1 MSLHTEIKFEDEV
14 CDALAAAGWL
24 YDPSDAEDYD
34 RKLALFPADVVA
46 WVQEADPGAWEAL
59 EKNHGSAATST
70 LCGRLRDSLDQLGT
84 LDVIRGGIDVLGLRS
99 KIKMA
104 QFKPAMAMNPDIIK
118 RYDANRLRV
127 VRQVHYS
134 TYNENSIDLVL
145 FLNGIP
151 VATVELKTDNTQSID
166 DAVIQ

>member
-34 RKLALFPADVVA
+34 RKRALFTADVVA
-46 WVQEADPGAWEAL
+46 WVQEADPDGWKAL

-84 LDVIRGGIDVLGLRS
+84 LTSSAVGSMCSAFAPRS
-99 KIKMA
+99 RW
-104 QFKPAMAMNPDIIK
+104 PSS
-118 RYDANRLRV
+118 NR
-127 VRQVHYS
+127 
-134 TYNENSIDLVL
+134 
-145 FLNGIP
+145 P
-151 VATVELKTDNTQSID
+151 WP
-166 DAVIQ
+166 